1 MKKEIK
7 PYKRLAAVFLGCLLA
22 FALFGCGSG
31 GDGEKADDS
40 LLQDVVKG
48 EEDTAGE
55 VQSGGTGA
63 GDGEMQAGADGSAA
77 GAAEEPAGGKAA
89 DGIRVELS
97 RVSERQMK
105 NTDNM
110 LLLRN
115 RSQSVSVVIPGNQE
129 AEDAINGFFA
139 DRWLSY
145 GDTVV
150 QYREAALATLAASR
164 PEGAAEDTKGDW
176 TGFELGLS
184 YRVARADEQMIS
196 IVEDSYEYTGGA
208 HRNSVRVAYNFDTRT
223 GKRLTLADAAS
234 DLDEIRAESVRYMG
248 EQIQK
253 PEWEISVYDDY
264 ANHLEDV
271 LTDGTWYTDAEGFH
285 IICNASVIA
294 GRAAG
299 TLEFLLPYDEVD
311 VIAEQYLPAPAV
323 MDDRSE

>member
-1 MKKEIK
+1 MKKEIR

-22 FALFGCGSG
+22 FALFGCGRG
-31 GDGEKADDS
+31 GDGENADDS
-40 LLQDVVKG
+40 LLQDVMEG
-48 EEDTAGE
+48 EEDA
-55 VQSGGTGA
+55 A
-63 GDGEMQAGADGSAA
+63 GDGQNGGTDAEGGETQAGTDGSTA
-77 GAAEEPAGGKAA
+77 GAAEEPGA

-110 LLLRN
+110 LLLRS

-145 GDTVV
+145 GDTVA

-164 PEGAAEDTKGDW
+164 PEGAAEDAKRDW
-176 TGFELGLS
+176 IGFALGLS

-196 IVEDSYEYTGGA
+196 IVEDSYEYTGGEY
-208 HRNSVRVAYNFDTRT
+208 RIFVRGAYFFDTRT
-223 GKRLTLADAAS
+223 GKRVTLADAAS

-299 TLEFLLPYDEVD
+299 TIEFLLPYDEVD
-311 VIAEQYLPAPAV
+311 VIAEQYLPAPAAV
-323 MDDRSE
+323 TDDRSE